1 MRMRPEASYCY
12 NQYGNDVR
20 AYGDYSVT
28 DLSNRKRKCG
38 HEDDADL
45 TAKRDGASLNTL
57 TYDYGMAQDYVNVK
71 PT

>member
-1 MRMRPEASYCY
+1 MRPEASYCY

-38 HEDDADL
+38 HHDDEAEL
-45 TAKRDGASLNTL
+45 GAKRDGTSLSALNF
-57 TYDYGMAQDYVNVK
+57 DYGMAPDYVNVK